1 MTGTYLLNLGEN
13 GVKITFQSRNQRLK
27 ALPTNSSSCH
37 CSSFSSLVF
46 LRYAIMAGACFSF
59 SLYSCDFQT

>member
-1 MTGTYLLNLGEN
+1 MTGTYLPNLGEN
-13 GVKITFQSRNQRLK
+13 GVKRLK